1 MQRALFLFLFLVLSL
16 SVFATETENLG
27 IRVLPTPSKMVI
39 DGKTNDWDLSGG
51 VFVCGDVENLRDKI
65 GCWIY
70 TMYDQDNL
78 YVLTKWV
85 DETPM
90 NNPGSVTGDM
100 GFQGDCLQL
109 RIVCNPEDTKNPAIC
124 WLTAWRDRDGK
135 DVVNIDFYKYDGEKL
150 RDAKTKG
157 AEQAFLKNADGKG
170 YVQEMK
176 LPWKVLIKDGITPVP
191 GKKIILS
198 AEPNFS
204 TDAKFRI
211 TLKDL
216 FRPGV
221 TPDRVFT
228 FRAINCW
235 GFATFMDKGN
245 VEPQPLRLTDN
256 REFPVKVSKGETVID
271 WNGLYESQKMEGF
284 VNIPLNMPEDGY
296 VSLNIKNGDGQVVRQ
311 LLSAA
316 FLTKG
321 KHEIPWDGLTN
332 LNHKQP
338 GVVVPAG
345 NYSWEAIYHKDINM
359 QLVGWAHNGGRA
371 PYESTGGNWG
381 GDQGNPIAV
390 DTDGTS
396 MYLGWSGAEAGRA
409 LVATDLDGNVRW
421 RHKRGGFGNA
431 RLVAVDGGIVY
442 IYDRQQGDNVIYRL
456 NANKGDYSSWKGT
469 DDATL
474 NITKLLNADTPPIL
488 NGMFAVN
495 RKLIVS
501 TGDTVA
507 VIDDSTGTLIR
518 QIAVP
523 GASDLEVGK
532 DGKLYVVSMKSK
544 VLKVDLDVDKVET
557 IVDGLTNASGLAL
570 DADGQIYVGVGD
582 PDNQVKVF
590 GVDGKPVRT
599 IGKTSGRALF
609 GPWEQDGM
617 HFVQGLRIDAQGK
630 LWVMEN
636 DSHPRRISVWDAKT
650 GKFVK
655 EFFGPTDYGAQGGA
669 ISPLDPY
676 TMVGHG
682 CEWKLD
688 KATGRASCVGVF
700 HRGGMM
706 NARFGIGTNGRLYLA
721 IGDDAHKTNPV
732 YIYERISAG
741 NWKLRTS
748 FTAIND
754 ARNKLIGAKVWSDIN
769 DDQLVQDEEVK
780 TYNIEL
786 NGWIT
791 GWYMPMTQSLI
802 FYGGVYRIAVTGYTA
817 CGAPLYDLSLA
828 KKMPAPDDI
837 NIRGGMGA
845 QRGSGSEDGKLAIY
859 NGRYGANNSD
869 FVCYDIESGKQV
881 WSYPNTYVGVHGGH
895 QAPPK
900 QTGLIRAAY
909 DIVGTAKLP
918 DPIGDIFVIATDK
931 GEWHILTGEGYYL
944 TSLFES
950 DPMKIKWP
958 DQAVPGAMMN
968 NTPPGMGAEDFG
980 GSMIYTKD
988 GQLYIQ
994 AGKTAFVNI
1003 KVNGLDT
1010 VKKLDKGTLTVTP
1023 ENLVQANAFREKLLQ
1038 QVVGNKQETVKKL
1051 TVAFTGDIRKDFADN
1066 NTMKF
1071 AKSPSAGVEAT
1082 ISYDD
1087 NNLYLGWQVND
1098 DSPWVNG
1105 ATEPAVMYALGDTVD
1120 FQIGT
1125 DPKADK
1131 KRTEA
1136 VMGDLRLS
1144 IGYFQGKSTAVV
1156 YRRVSSEK
1164 DKAPRKF
1171 YSGVV
1176 KSGYQ
1181 MDSVK
1186 VLDSAKIN
1194 VKIDAKRKMYTVEA
1208 AIPLADIGLTP
1219 APGLKL
1225 YGDFGATHGDQAGT
1239 DTILRTYWN
1248 NQFTGLVADEVF
1260 ELKMEPN
1267 HWGILNFE

>member
-1 MQRALFLFLFLVLSL
+1 MQRALFMFLFCVLSL
-16 SVFATETENLG
+16 SVFATETENLN
-27 IRVLPTPSKMVI
+27 IRILPTPGKMVI
-39 DGKTNDWDLSGG
+39 DGKTTDWDQSGG

-109 RIVCNPEDTKNPAIC
+109 RIVVNPEDTKNPAIC
-124 WLTAWRDRDGK
+124 WLTAWSDRDGK
-135 DVVNIDFYKYDGEKL
+135 DVINIDFYKYDGEKL

-170 YVQEMK
+170 YTQEMK
-176 LPWKVLIKDGITPVP
+176 LPWKVLIRDGITPKP
-191 GKKIILS
+191 GGKIILS
-198 AEPNFS
+198 AEPNFC

-221 TPDRVFT
+221 VPDRVFT

-256 REFPVKVSKGETVID
+256 REFPVKVVKGETVID
-271 WNGLYESQKMEGF
+271 WNGLYENKKMEGF
-284 VNIPLNMPEDGY
+284 VNIPLEMPEDGY
-296 VSLNIKNGDGQVVRQ
+296 VSLNIKNADGQVVRQ
-311 LLSAA
+311 LLSSV

-332 LNHKQP
+332 ISHTLP
-338 GVVVPAG
+338 GKVVAAG
-345 NYSWEAIYHKDINM
+345 DYKWDAIYRKDINL

-371 PYESTGGNWG
+371 PFDSPGGNWG
-381 GDQGNPIAV
+381 GDQGSPVAV

-396 MYLGWSGAEAGRA
+396 MYLGWAGAEAGRA
-409 LVATDLDGNVRW
+409 VVATDLEGNVKW

-431 RLVAVDGGIVY
+431 RQLAVDGGIVY
-442 IYDRQQGDNVIYRL
+442 VYDRQQSDNVIYRL
-456 NANKGDYSSWKGT
+456 NAIKGDYSSWKGT
-469 DDATL
+469 EDASL
-474 NITKLLNADTPPIL
+474 NVTKLLNADTPPTL
-488 NGMFAVN
+488 NGMNAAN
-495 RKLIVS
+495 GKLMIS
-501 TGDTVA
+501 TGSIVA
-507 VIDDSTGTLIR
+507 IIDNSTGALLKKIDV
-518 QIAVP
+518 A
-523 GASDLEVGK
+523 GAGDLEIGK
-532 DGKLYVVSMKSK
+532 DGMLYVISEKSK
-544 VLKVDLDVDKVET
+544 VVKIDLATDKITTVVE
-557 IVDGLTNASGLAL
+557 GLNNAAGLAL
-570 DADGQIYVGVGD
+570 DADGQIYVGIGD
-582 PDNQVKVF
+582 PENQVKVF
-590 GVDGKPVRT
+590 DADGKPVRT
-599 IGKTSGRALF
+599 IGKLNGRPLI
-609 GPWEQDGM
+609 GPWEQNGM
-617 HFVQGLRIDAQGK
+617 RFINGLRVDAKGK
-630 LWVMEN
+630 LWVME
-636 DSHPRRISVWDAKT
+636 DDEKPRRISVWDAKD
-650 GKFVK
+650 GKFIK
-655 EFFGPTDYGAQGGA
+655 EFFGPTDYGAVGGA
-669 ISPLDPY
+669 INPFDP
-676 TMVGHG
+676 MLMAGHG

-688 KATGRASCVGVF
+688 KATGKATCLGVITRLAMSEARYGVG
-700 HRGGMM
+700 
-706 NARFGIGTNGRLYLA
+706 ANGRLYIAVSPWRNGNVSILE
-721 IGDDAHKTNPV
+721 K
-732 YIYERISAG
+732 ISDG
-741 NWKLRTS
+741 NYKLRTVFS
-748 FTAIND
+748 QITEK
-754 ARNKLIGAKVWSDIN
+754 NKVPVVKIWSDIN
-769 DDQLVQDEEVK
+769 DDQTEQDNEVNK
-780 TYNIEL
+780 YNIDL
-786 NGWIT
+786 GGWVT
-791 GWYMPMTQSLI
+791 GWYMPMTQSLT
-802 FYGGVYRIAVTGYTA
+802 FYGGLYRIAVTGYTA
-817 CGAPLYDLSLA
+817 CGAPLYDLNIA
-828 KKMPAPDDI
+828 KKMPVPNDI
-837 NIRGGMGA
+837 ASRGGMGA
-845 QRGSGSEDGKLAIY
+845 QRSNGTEDGKKVIY
-859 NGRYGANNSD
+859 NGRYGADNSD
-869 FVCYDIESGKQV
+869 FVCFDIETGKQL

-895 QAPPK
+895 KAPPK

-958 DQAVPGAMMN
+958 DQALPGAMMN

-980 GSMIYTKD
+980 GSIIFTKD
-988 GQLYIQ
+988 SQLYLQ
-994 AGKTAFVNI
+994 AGKTAFINM
-1003 KVNGLDT
+1003 KVLGLDS
-1010 VKKLDKGTLTVTP
+1010 VKKLGNGALTVS
-1023 ENLVQANAFREKLLQ
+1023 EKDLEIANGIREKLLQ
-1038 QVVGNKQETVKKL
+1038 QVVGSRQETVKKM

-1071 AKSPSAGVEAT
+1071 AKSPSAAVEAT

-1087 NNLYLGWQVND
+1087 ANLYLGWQVND

-1136 VMGDLRLS
+1136 GMGDLRLS
-1144 IGYFQGKSTAVV
+1144 IGYFQGKSIAVV
-1156 YRRVSSEK
+1156 YRRISSEK

-1171 YSGVV
+1171 YSGVI

-1208 AIPLADIGLTP
+1208 AIPLADIDLTP

-1225 YGDFGATHGDQAGT
+1225 YGDFGATHGDPAGT
-1239 DTILRTYWN
+1239 DTVLRTYWN

-1260 ELKMEPN
+1260 ELKMEPKN
-1267 HWGILNFE
+1267 WGILNFE